1 MKRQIVC
8 SHKCSQ
14 VCTLVHKQLCTL
26 VHFRYQSLEEMYI
39 PKRISFQE
47 KTLYSYKSKT
57 AGKICFIYIELSM
70 LDCMWR
76 CRQSSLEVDQS
87 FLYNDVIR

>member
-1 MKRQIVC
+1 MMKRQIVC

-47 KTLYSYKSKT
+47 KTLHSYKSKT
-57 AGKICFIYIELSM
+57 AGKIYFYLYRIINARLYVAMQTELT
-70 LDCMWR
+70 R
-76 CRQSSLEVDQS
+76 G
-87 FLYNDVIR
+87 